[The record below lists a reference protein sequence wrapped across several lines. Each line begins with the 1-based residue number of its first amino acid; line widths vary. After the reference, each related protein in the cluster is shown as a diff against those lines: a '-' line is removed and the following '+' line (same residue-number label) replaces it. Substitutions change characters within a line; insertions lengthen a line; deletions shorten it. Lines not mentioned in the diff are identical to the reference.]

1 MKKIF
6 YSLISGLAFVVLFSA
21 CDKFNDQFEGLEDM
35 AKPTNLA
42 AYKYTLVDADY
53 TAISKSA
60 LAASKNRADSTLAK
74 SIATNKYFTSTVPSS
89 IYVPYLLATKYPYAD
104 LNSTAVITS
113 SFGEDRPVF
122 LNDLTTVNI
131 LATADYQSAWGTG
144 PYVSSFTPAV
154 SPSAKLPAILAA
166 KFPTATKDQY
176 KFVEYNYSSVE
187 AVNQST
193 DVVYFS
199 EDWTTHSV
207 STSSPYVAIGE
218 NGWINKDVLGSL
230 NWYCRTYSSNNYAQ
244 VTSNGSGAIN
254 EAWMITKEI
263 NLQTAIAPKFTFDVT
278 IGYWNASCLSVLI
291 SENFDGTAAGI
302 RTATWTDISSSFVIP
317 VTPTSGYG
325 TATNAGVADLT
336 AYKGKKVRIAFK
348 YKGDGRSATDR
359 GTEPLKTTTYQV
371 DNIKVSEVKVALSV
385 PSSEKQYVTYTFNGT
400 SWVPAASSF
409 VAVQPADY
417 TAMGLNYISSTNAPL
432 YLPQLLSQKFPFAQ
446 EGTLKTVVYKSGSN
460 PAYAATTQLTFTKG
474 AWVSNTY
481 KSERTEQF
489 IYSKDG
495 WVFDPTI
502 KLALVRVTGD
512 NPYIMKFIDYIR
524 TKTPEKF
531 YQKGTYIN
539 EEHYYGFSAYYAQ
552 IICSADRTTYGDPAI
567 KALTTDAAKY
577 TLFLDRVKEA
587 MPLFT
592 QLNYPD
598 LKTDVSGIQQYV
610 IFTIAS
616 YYSSSRV
623 GTLTIKMKCTKSGT
637 GTTPAEF
644 AVESLVETF

>member
-21 CDKFNDQFEGLEDM
+21 CNNFNDQFEGLEDM

-53 TAISKSA
+53 AAISKSA
-60 LAASKNRADSTLAK
+60 LAASKNKADSTLAK
-74 SIATNKYFTSTVPSS
+74 SIATNKYFTTTGPSS
-89 IYVPYLLATKYPYAD
+89 TYVPYLLATKYPYAD

-218 NGWINKDVLGSL
+218 NGWINKDVLGAL

-263 NLQTAIAPKFTFDVT
+263 NLQTAVAPKFTFDVT
-278 IGYWNASCLSVLI
+278 IGYWNANCLSVWI
-291 SENFDGTAAGI
+291 SENFNGTASGI
-302 RTATWTDISSSFVIP
+302 TTATWTDISSSFTIP

-417 TAMGLNYISSTNAPL
+417 TAMGLSYISSTNAPL

-481 KSERTEQF
+481 KTERTEQF

-512 NPYIMKFIDYIR
+512 NPYIIKFIDYIR

-531 YQKGTYIN
+531 YQKGTYI
-539 EEHYYGFSAYYAQ
+539 
-552 IICSADRTTYGDPAI
+552 
-567 KALTTDAAKY
+567 K
-577 TLFLDRVKEA
+577 
-587 MPLFT
+587 
-592 QLNYPD
+592 
-598 LKTDVSGIQQYV
+598 
-610 IFTIAS
+610 
-616 YYSSSRV
+616 
-623 GTLTIKMKCTKSGT
+623 
-637 GTTPAEF
+637 
-644 AVESLVETF
+644 